1 MRIKDG
7 FVMRDV
13 ASQAGAVAT
22 GEASKSFHG
31 MIKLNS
37 TGSKIWRGIEAGDNE
52 AAIAGNLANEYGIDP
67 EQTLAD
73 VKAFIARMREI
84 GIVED

>member
-1 MRIKDG
+1 MRIKEG
-7 FVMRDV
+7 FVMRAV
-13 ASQAGAVAT
+13 ADQAVAVAT

-52 AAIAGNLANEYGIDP
+52 TAIADSLANEYGIDAN
-67 EQTLAD
+67 QALAD
-73 VKAFIARMREI
+73 VTTFIARMREI

>member
-1 MRIKDG
+1 
-7 FVMRDV
+7 MRDV
-13 ASQAGAVAT
+13 AGQSVAVAT

-37 TGSKIWRGIEAGDNE
+37 TGSKIWRGIEAGEDE
-52 AAIAGNLANEYGIDP
+52 AAIADNLANEYDIDP
-67 EQTLAD
+67 EQALAD
-73 VKAFIARMREI
+73 VTTFITRMREI

>member
-13 ASQAGAVAT
+13 AGQAVAVAT

-31 MIKLNS
+31 MIKLNT
-37 TGSKIWRGIEAGDNE
+37 TGSKIWRAIEAGDNE
-52 AAIAGNLANEYGIDP
+52 SAIANKLASEYGIDQ
-67 EQTLAD
+67 EQALAD
-73 VKAFIARMREI
+73 INAFIARMREI

>member
-13 ASQAGAVAT
+13 AGQAVAVAT

-52 AAIAGNLANEYGIDP
+52 TAVASNLASEYGIDP
-67 EQTLAD
+67 EQALTD

>member
-13 ASQAGAVAT
+13 AGQAVAVAT

-52 AAIAGNLANEYGIDP
+52 AAIAGSLANEYSIDP
-67 EQTLAD
+67 EQALAD
-73 VKAFIARMREI
+73 VNAFTARMREI

>member
-1 MRIKDG
+1 MRIKEG

-13 ASQAGAVAT
+13 AGQAVAVAT
-22 GEASKSFHG
+22 GEASKFFHG

-37 TGSKIWRGIEAGDNE
+37 TGSKIWRGIETGDTE
-52 AAIAGNLANEYGIDP
+52 TAIADSLANEYGINP
-67 EQTLAD
+67 EQALSD
-73 VKAFIARMREI
+73 VATFIARMREI

>member
-1 MRIKDG
+1 MH
-7 FVMRDV
+7 DV
-13 ASQAGAVAT
+13 AGQAVAVAT

-37 TGSKIWRGIEAGDNE
+37 TGSKIWRCIEAGVNE
-52 AAIAGNLANEYGIDP
+52 TAIADSLANEYGIDP
-67 EQTLAD
+67 EQALTD
-73 VKAFIARMREI
+73 VNAFIARMREI

>member
-13 ASQAGAVAT
+13 AGQAVAVAT
-22 GEASKSFHG
+22 GDASKSFHG

-52 AAIAGNLANEYGIDP
+52 AAISGNLANEYGIDP
-67 EQTLAD
+67 EQALAD

>member
-13 ASQAGAVAT
+13 AGQAVAVAT

-37 TGSKIWRGIEAGDNE
+37 TGSKIWRGIEAGNDE
-52 AAIAGNLANEYGIDP
+52 TAIADSLANEYGIDP
-67 EQTLAD
+67 DQALAD
-73 VKAFIARMREI
+73 INAFIARMREI

>member
-1 MRIKDG
+1 MRA
-7 FVMRDV
+7 V
-13 ASQAGAVAT
+13 ADQAVAVAT

-52 AAIAGNLANEYGIDP
+52 TAIADSLANEYGIDAN
-67 EQTLAD
+67 QALAD
-73 VKAFIARMREI
+73 VTTFIARMREI

>member
-1 MRIKDG
+1 
-7 FVMRDV
+7 MRDV
-13 ASQAGAVAT
+13 AGQAVAVAT

-52 AAIAGNLANEYGIDP
+52 TVIVDSLANEYDIDP
-67 EQTLAD
+67 EQALAD
-73 VKAFIARMREI
+73 VTTFITRMREI

>member
-1 MRIKDG
+1 MRIKEG

-13 ASQAGAVAT
+13 AGRAVAVAT

-31 MIKLNS
+31 MIKLNF
-37 TGSKIWRGIEAGDNE
+37 TGSKIWRGIEAGEGE
-52 AAIAGNLANEYGIDP
+52 AAIADNLASEYGIDT
-67 EQTLAD
+67 EQALAD
-73 VKAFIARMREI
+73 VTAFIARMREI

>member
-13 ASQAGAVAT
+13 AGQAVAVAT

-37 TGSKIWRGIEAGDNE
+37 TGSRIWRGIEAGDNE
-52 AAIAGNLANEYGIDP
+52 ADIAGNLANEYGIDP
-67 EQTLAD
+67 EQALAD

>member
-13 ASQAGAVAT
+13 AGQAVAVAT

-52 AAIAGNLANEYGIDP
+52 ATIADNLANEYGIDP
-67 EQTLAD
+67 EQALAD

-84 GIVED
+84 GIMED

>member
-1 MRIKDG
+1 
-7 FVMRDV
+7 MRDV
-13 ASQAGAVAT
+13 AGQAVAIAS

-52 AAIAGNLANEYGIDP
+52 TAIADNLASEYGIDP
-67 EQTLAD
+67 KQALAD
-73 VKAFIARMREI
+73 VNAFIARMHEI

>member
-1 MRIKDG
+1 MKIKEG

-13 ASQAGAVAT
+13 AGQAVAVAT
-22 GEASKSFHG
+22 GEMSKSFHG

-37 TGSKIWRGIEAGDNE
+37 TGSKIWCGIEAGDNE
-52 AAIAGNLANEYGIDP
+52 TAIAENLASEYGIDP
-67 EQTLAD
+67 GQALAD
-73 VKAFIARMREI
+73 VTTFIARMREI

>member
-13 ASQAGAVAT
+13 AGQAVAVAT

-52 AAIAGNLANEYGIDP
+52 SAIADSLANEYGVDAN
-67 EQTLAD
+67 QTLAD
-73 VKAFIARMREI
+73 VNAFIARMREI

>member
-13 ASQAGAVAT
+13 AGQAVAVAT

-37 TGSKIWRGIEAGDNE
+37 TGSRIWRGIEAGDNE
-52 AAIAGNLANEYGIDP
+52 TTIAGNLASEYGIDP
-67 EQTLAD
+67 EQALAD
-73 VKAFIARMREI
+73 VNAFIARMREI
-84 GIVED
+84 GILED

>member
-1 MRIKDG
+1 MRIKEG

-13 ASQAGAVAT
+13 AGQAVAVAT

-37 TGSKIWRGIEAGDNE
+37 TGSKIWRGIEAGHE
-52 AAIAGNLANEYGIDP
+52 ATAIADSLANEYGIDP
-67 EQTLAD
+67 QQALAD
-73 VKAFIARMREI
+73 VTTFFARMREI

>member
-13 ASQAGAVAT
+13 AGQAVAVAT

-37 TGSKIWRGIEAGDNE
+37 TGSRIWRGIEAGDNE
-52 AAIAGNLANEYGIDP
+52 ADIAGNLANEYGIDP
-67 EQTLAD
+67 EQVLAD

>member
-1 MRIKDG
+1 
-7 FVMRDV
+7 MRDV
-13 ASQAGAVAT
+13 AGQAVAVAT

-52 AAIAGNLANEYGIDP
+52 TAIADSLANEYGIDAN
-67 EQTLAD
+67 QVLAD
-73 VKAFIARMREI
+73 VITFIARMREI

>member
-1 MRIKDG
+1 MRIKEG

-13 ASQAGAVAT
+13 AGQSVAIAT
-22 GEASKSFHG
+22 GEVSKSFHG

-37 TGSKIWRGIEAGDNE
+37 TGSKIWRGIEVGDNE
-52 AAIAGNLANEYGIDP
+52 AAIAGNLASEYGIDP
-67 EQTLAD
+67 EQALAD

>member
-1 MRIKDG
+1 MRIKEG

-13 ASQAGAVAT
+13 AGQAVAVAT

-52 AAIAGNLANEYGIDP
+52 TAIADSLANEYGIEP
-67 EQTLAD
+67 EQALAD
-73 VKAFIARMREI
+73 INAFIARMREI
-84 GIVED
+84 GIAED

>member
-1 MRIKDG
+1 MRFKEG

-13 ASQAGAVAT
+13 AGQAVAVAT

-37 TGSKIWRGIEAGDNE
+37 TGSKIWRGIEAGDTE
-52 AAIAGNLANEYGIDP
+52 TAIADNLANKYGINP
-67 EQTLAD
+67 EQALSD
-73 VKAFIARMREI
+73 VATFIARMREI

>member
-1 MRIKDG
+1 MRIKEG

-13 ASQAGAVAT
+13 AGQAVAVAT

-37 TGSKIWRGIEAGDNE
+37 TGSKIWRGIEAGDDE
-52 AAIAGNLANEYGIDP
+52 TVIAESLASEYGIDP
-67 EQTLAD
+67 QQALAD
-73 VKAFIARMREI
+73 INAFIARMREI
-84 GIVED
+84 GIAED

>member
-1 MRIKDG
+1 
-7 FVMRDV
+7 MRDV
-13 ASQAGAVAT
+13 AGQAVAVAT

-37 TGSKIWRGIEAGDNE
+37 TGSKIWSRIEAGDNE
-52 AAIAGNLANEYGIDP
+52 TVIADSLANEYDIDP
-67 EQTLAD
+67 EQALAD
-73 VKAFIARMREI
+73 VTAFIARMREI

>member
-1 MRIKDG
+1 MKIKKG

-13 ASQAGAVAT
+13 AGQAIAVAT

-37 TGSKIWRGIEAGDNE
+37 TGSKIWRGIEAGNDE
-52 AAIAGNLANEYGIDP
+52 TAIADSLANEYGIDP
-67 EQTLAD
+67 DQALAD
-73 VKAFIARMREI
+73 INAFIARMREI

>member
-1 MRIKDG
+1 
-7 FVMRDV
+7 MRDV
-13 ASQAGAVAT
+13 AGQAVAVAT

-52 AAIAGNLANEYGIDP
+52 TAIADSLANEYGIDP
-67 EQTLAD
+67 EQALAD
-73 VKAFIARMREI
+73 VITFIARMREI

>member
-1 MRIKDG
+1 MRIKEG

-13 ASQAGAVAT
+13 AGQAVAVAT

-37 TGSKIWRGIEAGDNE
+37 TGSKIWRGIEAGEDE
-52 AAIAGNLANEYGIDP
+52 AEIADSLASEYGIDT
-67 EQTLAD
+67 EQAITD
-73 VKAFIARMREI
+73 VTAFIARMREI
-84 GIVED
+84 EIVED